1 MAQVHSTIWF
11 EDECGLCTLAHHDK
25 QCCDTDWKSLGNRRG
40 RLTMVGHTKPGVFAL
55 GRPIQARPIL
65 ARPIL
70 ARPIFRALATAAGV
84 LLVFIDGAA
93 AGPVEDL
100 PGYWTGLG
108 SITMSSG
115 NTEQLKCVVT
125 YKVNGAS
132 LKQNMRCASA
142 AYTINGIA
150 DLDVRGD
157 KVTGKWEEQTYAATG
172 EVTGRVV
179 DGGFTLIIKGVSFT
193 AGMTVSGTNCKQ
205 QIAITPTGLEV
216 AKIAIGLGKC

>member
-1 MAQVHSTIWF
+1 M
-11 EDECGLCTLAHHDK
+11 
-25 QCCDTDWKSLGNRRG
+25 G
-40 RLTMVGHTKPGVFAL
+40 RLFMVGHATTGANASVCRGLRAVLAACGVML
-55 GRPIQARPIL
+55 VP
-65 ARPIL
+65 
-70 ARPIFRALATAAGV
+70 ALAP
-84 LLVFIDGAA
+84 GAI

-108 SITMSSG
+108 SITMSGG

-125 YKVNGAS
+125 YKVTGPS

-157 KVTGKWEEQTYAATG
+157 QVTGKWEEQTYAATG
-172 EVTGRVV
+172 EVTGRIV
-179 DGGFTLIIKGVSFT
+179 DGGFTLTIKGVAFT
-193 AGMTVSGTNCKQ
+193 AGMTVSGTNGKQ

-216 AKIAIGLGKC
+216 AKISIGLGKC